1 MTLPIAPDQLP
12 PDDFELG
19 LVASD
24 IDGTLLL
31 NWKPISTAT
40 IDAIHRCQDA
50 GVPFVLVTGRPIRWL
65 APIAEQ
71 IPDLGRVVCLN
82 GAVVYDIAT
91 DSVVDSHTIDADTI
105 AWITSAIQADHPDA
119 RFAYETLSGGFIDR
133 EFVAR
138 RPREARIID
147 DASELHGH
155 EVVKVLVRLGMSDSQ
170 AIHDLVDPL
179 VEDTCHASFSEPDNG
194 LVELAPAGITKA
206 KTLSDLCDHLGV
218 ARSQVMAFGDM
229 PNDIEM
235 LSWAGH
241 GVAMGNAL
249 GSVKKI
255 AASVTDEVD
264 DDGVAR
270 YLDAVLDARQNPS
283 RTT

>member
-1 MTLPIAPDQLP
+1 MRTPISPDILP
-12 PDDFELG
+12 PDDFDLG

-50 GVPFVLVTGRPIRWL
+50 GIPFVLVTGRPMRWL

-71 IPDLGRVVCLN
+71 IPDLGRVVCVN
-82 GAVVYDIAT
+82 GAVVYDIASQ
-91 DSVVDSHTIDADTI
+91 SVVDAHTIDSQSLAE
-105 AWITSAIQADHPDA
+105 ITAAVRVDHPEA
-119 RFAYETLSGGFIDR
+119 RFAYETLNGGFIDR
-133 EFVAR
+133 EFVTGR
-138 RPREARIID
+138 TREARIID
-147 DASELHGH
+147 DVSELAG
-155 EVVKVLVRLGMSDSQ
+155 EDVVKVLVRLETSDSQ
-170 AIHDLVDPL
+170 AMHDLIDPL
-179 VEDTCHASFSEPDNG
+179 VDGTCHASFSEPDNG
-194 LVELAPAGITKA
+194 LVELAPFGITKA
-206 KTLSDLCDHLGV
+206 KTLSDLCDHLRV
-218 ARSQVMAFGDM
+218 AQSQVMAFGDM

-249 GSVKKI
+249 GSVKAI
-255 AASVTDEVD
+255 AAAVTDEVD

-270 YLDAVLDARQNPS
+270 YLDAVLDTHP
-283 RTT
+283 T

>member
-1 MTLPIAPDQLP
+1 MRPPISPDILP
-12 PDDFELG
+12 PDDFDLG

-50 GVPFVLVTGRPIRWL
+50 GIPFVLVTGRPIRWL

-82 GAVVYDIAT
+82 GAVVYDIASQ
-91 DSVVDSHTIDADTI
+91 SVVDAHTIDTETLTE
-105 AWITSAIQADHPDA
+105 ITEAVRVDHPEA
-119 RFAYETLSGGFIDR
+119 RFAYETLNGGFIDR
-133 EFVAR
+133 EFVTG

-147 DASELHGH
+147 DVSELAG
-155 EVVKVLVRLGMSDSQ
+155 EDVVKVLVRLETSDSQ
-170 AIHDLVDPL
+170 AMHDLIDPL
-179 VEDTCHASFSEPDNG
+179 VDGTCHASFSEPDNG
-194 LVELAPAGITKA
+194 LVELAPFGITKA

-218 ARSQVMAFGDM
+218 AQSQVMAFGDM

-249 GSVKKI
+249 GSVKAI
-255 AASVTDEVD
+255 AAAVTEAVD

-270 YLDAVLDARQNPS
+270 YLDAVLDTRPN
-283 RTT
+283 

>member
-1 MTLPIAPDQLP
+1 MTSPIDTDQLP
-12 PDDFELG
+12 PEDFELG

-40 IDAIHRCQDA
+40 IDAIHRCQ
-50 GVPFVLVTGRPIRWL
+50 GEGIPFVLVTGRPMRWL

-91 DSVVDSHTIDADTI
+91 DSVVDAHSIDADTI
-105 AWITSAIQADHPDA
+105 AEITTAIQADHPDA
-119 RFAYETLSGGFIDR
+119 RFAYETLTGGFIDR
-133 EFVAR
+133 EFVTH
-138 RPREARIID
+138 RPREARVID
-147 DASELHGH
+147 DVSELHGQ

-170 AIHDLVDPL
+170 AMHDLVDPL
-179 VEDTCHASFSEPDNG
+179 VEGTCHASFSEPDNG

-255 AASVTDEVD
+255 AAAVTDEVD

-270 YLDAVLDARQNPS
+270 YLDAVLDAR
-283 RTT
+283 

>member
-1 MTLPIAPDQLP
+1 MRTPISPDILP
-12 PDDFELG
+12 PYDFDLG

-50 GVPFVLVTGRPIRWL
+50 GIPFVLVTGRPMRWL

-82 GAVVYDIAT
+82 GAVVYDIASQ
-91 DSVVDSHTIDADTI
+91 SVIDAHTIDSQTLAE
-105 AWITSAIQADHPDA
+105 ITAAVRVDHPDA
-119 RFAYETLSGGFIDR
+119 RFAYETLNGGFIDR
-133 EFVAR
+133 EFVTG

-147 DASELHGH
+147 DVSELAG
-155 EVVKVLVRLGMSDSQ
+155 ENVVKVLVRLATSDSQ
-170 AIHDLVDPL
+170 AMHDLIDPL
-179 VEDTCHASFSEPDNG
+179 VDGTCHASFSEPDNG
-194 LVELAPAGITKA
+194 LVELAPFGITKA

-249 GSVKKI
+249 GSVKAI
-255 AASVTDEVD
+255 AAAVTEAVD
-264 DDGVAR
+264 DDGLAR
-270 YLDAVLDARQNPS
+270 YLDAVLDTRPN
-283 RTT
+283 

>member
-1 MTLPIAPDQLP
+1 MIPPLSPDRLP
-12 PDDFELG
+12 PADFELG

-50 GVPFVLVTGRPIRWL
+50 GIPFVLVTGRPIRWL

-82 GAVVYDIAT
+82 GAVVYDIASQ
-91 DSVVDSHTIDADTI
+91 SVVSAHSIDAQTI
-105 AWITSAIQADHPDA
+105 AEITTAVRADHPEA
-119 RFAYETLSGGFIDR
+119 RFAYETLNGGFIDR
-133 EFVAR
+133 EFVTG
-138 RPREARIID
+138 RPREARMID
-147 DASELHGH
+147 DVSELAG
-155 EVVKVLVRLGMSDSQ
+155 EDVVKVLVRLDTSDSQ
-170 AIHDLVDPL
+170 AMHDLIDPL
-179 VEDTCHASFSEPDNG
+179 VEGTCHASFSEPDNG

-206 KTLSDLCDHLGV
+206 KTLSDLCDHFGV
-218 ARSQVMAFGDM
+218 AQSQVMAFGDM

-249 GSVKKI
+249 GSVKAI
-255 AASVTDEVD
+255 AAAVTEAVD

-270 YLDAVLDARQNPS
+270 YLDAVLDAR
-283 RTT
+283 RL

>member
-1 MTLPIAPDQLP
+1 MRTPISPDILP
-12 PDDFELG
+12 PYDFDLG

-50 GVPFVLVTGRPIRWL
+50 GIPFVLVTGRPMRWL

-82 GAVVYDIAT
+82 GAVVYDIASQ
-91 DSVVDSHTIDADTI
+91 SVIDAHTIDSQTLAE
-105 AWITSAIQADHPDA
+105 ITAAVRVDHPDA
-119 RFAYETLSGGFIDR
+119 RFAYETLNGGFIDR
-133 EFVAR
+133 EFVTG

-147 DASELHGH
+147 DVSELAG
-155 EVVKVLVRLGMSDSQ
+155 EDVVKVLVRLATSDSQ
-170 AIHDLVDPL
+170 AMHDLIDPL
-179 VEDTCHASFSEPDNG
+179 VDGTCHASFSEPDNG
-194 LVELAPAGITKA
+194 LVELAPFGITKA

-249 GSVKKI
+249 GSVKAI
-255 AASVTDEVD
+255 AAAVTEAVD

-270 YLDAVLDARQNPS
+270 YLDAVLDTRPN
-283 RTT
+283 

>member
-1 MTLPIAPDQLP
+1 MRTPISPDILP
-12 PDDFELG
+12 PYDFDLG

-50 GVPFVLVTGRPIRWL
+50 GIPFVLVTGRPMRWL

-82 GAVVYDIAT
+82 GAVVYDIASQ
-91 DSVVDSHTIDADTI
+91 SVIDAHTIDSQTLAE
-105 AWITSAIQADHPDA
+105 ITAAVRVDHPDA
-119 RFAYETLSGGFIDR
+119 RFAYETLNGGFIDR
-133 EFVAR
+133 EFVTG

-147 DASELHGH
+147 DVSELAG
-155 EVVKVLVRLGMSDSQ
+155 ENVVKVLVRLATSDSQ
-170 AIHDLVDPL
+170 AMHDLIDPL
-179 VEDTCHASFSEPDNG
+179 VDGTCHASFSEPDNG
-194 LVELAPAGITKA
+194 LVELAPFGITKA

-249 GSVKKI
+249 GSVKAI
-255 AASVTDEVD
+255 AAAVTEAVD

-270 YLDAVLDARQNPS
+270 YLDAVLDTRPN
-283 RTT
+283 

>member
-1 MTLPIAPDQLP
+1 MRPPISPDILP
-12 PDDFELG
+12 PDDFDLG

-50 GVPFVLVTGRPIRWL
+50 GIPFVLVTGRPMRWL

-82 GAVVYDIAT
+82 GAVVYDIA
-91 DSVVDSHTIDADTI
+91 SQSIVDAHTIDAQSLTEII
-105 AWITSAIQADHPDA
+105 AAVRVDHPEA
-119 RFAYETLSGGFIDR
+119 RFAYETLNGGFIDR
-133 EFVAR
+133 EFVTG

-147 DASELHGH
+147 DVSELAG
-155 EVVKVLVRLGMSDSQ
+155 EDVVKVLVRLATSDSQ
-170 AIHDLVDPL
+170 AMHDLIDPL
-179 VEDTCHASFSEPDNG
+179 VDGTCHASFSEPDNG
-194 LVELAPAGITKA
+194 LVELAPFGITKA
-206 KTLSDLCDHLGV
+206 KTLEDLCDHLGV
-218 ARSQVMAFGDM
+218 GRSQVMAFGDM
-229 PNDIEM
+229 PNDVEM

-249 GSVKKI
+249 GSVKAI
-255 AASVTDEVD
+255 AAAVTDEVD

-270 YLDAVLDARQNPS
+270 YLDAVLDARPN
-283 RTT
+283 

>member
-1 MTLPIAPDQLP
+1 MTPPISPDILP

-31 NWKPISTAT
+31 NWEPISTAT

-50 GVPFVLVTGRPIRWL
+50 GIPFVLVTGRPIRWL
-65 APIAEQ
+65 APIAAQ

-82 GAVVYDIAT
+82 GAVVYDIAAQ
-91 DSVVDSHTIDADTI
+91 SVVDAHSIDAGTI
-105 AWITSAIQADHPDA
+105 AEITSAIQADHPDA
-119 RFAYETLSGGFIDR
+119 RFAYETLTGGFVDR
-133 EFVAR
+133 EFVAH
-138 RPREARIID
+138 RPREARVID
-147 DASELHGH
+147 DVTELRGQD
-155 EVVKVLVRLGMSDSQ
+155 VVKVLVRLGMSDSQ
-170 AIHDLVDPL
+170 AMHDLVDPL
-179 VEDTCHASFSEPDNG
+179 VDGICHASFSEPDNG

-206 KTLSDLCDHLGV
+206 KTLEDLCDHLGV

-255 AASVTDEVD
+255 AAAVTEEVD
-264 DDGVAR
+264 EDGVAR
-270 YLDAVLDARQNPS
+270 YLNAVLDSRQTP
-283 RTT
+283 

>member
-1 MTLPIAPDQLP
+1 MTVTIGPDRLP

-50 GVPFVLVTGRPIRWL
+50 GIPFVLVTGRPIRWL

-82 GAVVYDIAT
+82 GAVVYDIAAQ
-91 DSVVDSHTIDADTI
+91 SVVDAHTIDAETI
-105 AWITSAIQADHPDA
+105 GEITSAIRAAHPEA
-119 RFAYETLSGGFIDR
+119 GFAYETLTGGFIDR
-133 EFVAR
+133 EFANR
-138 RPREARIID
+138 RSREARVID
-147 DASELHGH
+147 DVTELRGQQ
-155 EVVKVLVRLGMSDSQ
+155 VVKVLVRLGTSDSQ
-170 AIHDLVDPL
+170 AMHDLVDPL

-206 KTLSDLCDHLGV
+206 KTLEDLCDHLGV

-255 AASVTDEVD
+255 AAAVTEEVD
-264 DDGVAR
+264 EDGVAR
-270 YLDAVLDARQNPS
+270 YLNAVLDTHTHQTP
-283 RTT
+283 

>member
-1 MTLPIAPDQLP
+1 MRPPISPDILP
-12 PDDFELG
+12 PDDFDLG

-50 GVPFVLVTGRPIRWL
+50 GIPFVLVTGRPIRWL

-82 GAVVYDIAT
+82 GAVVYDIASQ
-91 DSVVDSHTIDADTI
+91 SVVDAHTIDTQTLTE
-105 AWITSAIQADHPDA
+105 ITAAVRVDHPEA
-119 RFAYETLSGGFIDR
+119 RFAYETLNGGFIDR
-133 EFVAR
+133 EFVTG
-138 RPREARIID
+138 RPREARIIAD
-147 DASELHGH
+147 VSELAG
-155 EVVKVLVRLGMSDSQ
+155 EDVVKVLVRLETSDSQ
-170 AIHDLVDPL
+170 AMHDLIDPIVDG
-179 VEDTCHASFSEPDNG
+179 TCHASFSEPDNG
-194 LVELAPAGITKA
+194 LVELAPHGITKA

-218 ARSQVMAFGDM
+218 ARAQVMAFGDM

-249 GSVKKI
+249 GSVKAI
-255 AASVTDEVD
+255 AAAVTEAVD

-270 YLDAVLDARQNPS
+270 YLDAVLDTRPN
-283 RTT
+283 

>member
-1 MTLPIAPDQLP
+1 MRPPISPDILP
-12 PDDFELG
+12 PDDFDLG

-50 GVPFVLVTGRPIRWL
+50 GIPFVLVTGRPMRWL

-82 GAVVYDIAT
+82 GAVVYDIA
-91 DSVVDSHTIDADTI
+91 SQSIVDAHTIDAQSLTEII
-105 AWITSAIQADHPDA
+105 AAVRVDHPEA
-119 RFAYETLSGGFIDR
+119 RFAYETLNGGFIDR
-133 EFVAR
+133 EFVTG

-147 DASELHGH
+147 DVSELAG
-155 EVVKVLVRLGMSDSQ
+155 EDVVKVLVRLATSDSQ
-170 AIHDLVDPL
+170 AMHDLIDPL
-179 VEDTCHASFSEPDNG
+179 VDGTCHASFSEPDNG
-194 LVELAPAGITKA
+194 LVELAPFGITKA
-206 KTLSDLCDHLGV
+206 KTLEDLCDHLGV
-218 ARSQVMAFGDM
+218 GRSQVMAFGDM

-235 LSWAGH
+235 LTWAGH

-249 GSVKKI
+249 QSVKDC
-255 AASVTDEVD
+255 AATVTDSVD
-264 DDGVAR
+264 EDGVAR
-270 YLDAVLDARQNPS
+270 YLNAVLDARTS
-283 RTT
+283 R

>member
-1 MTLPIAPDQLP
+1 MRPPISPDILP
-12 PDDFELG
+12 PDDFDLG

-50 GVPFVLVTGRPIRWL
+50 EIPFVLVTGRPMRWL

-82 GAVVYDIAT
+82 GAVVYDIASQ
-91 DSVVDSHTIDADTI
+91 SVVDAHTIDAQSL
-105 AWITSAIQADHPDA
+105 AEITAAVRVDHPEA
-119 RFAYETLSGGFIDR
+119 RFAYETLNGGFIDR
-133 EFVAR
+133 EFVTG

-147 DASELHGH
+147 DVSELAG
-155 EVVKVLVRLGMSDSQ
+155 EDVVKVLVRLETSDSQ
-170 AIHDLVDPL
+170 AMHDLIDPL
-179 VEDTCHASFSEPDNG
+179 VDGTCHASFSEPDNG
-194 LVELAPAGITKA
+194 LVELAPFGITKA

-218 ARSQVMAFGDM
+218 ARAQVMAFGDM

-249 GSVKKI
+249 GSVKAI
-255 AASVTDEVD
+255 AAAVTDEVD

-270 YLDAVLDARQNPS
+270 YLDAVLDTRPN
-283 RTT
+283 

>member
-1 MTLPIAPDQLP
+1 MTPPISADCLP
-12 PDDFELG
+12 PDDFSLG

-31 NWKPISTAT
+31 DWKPISTTT

-50 GVPFVLVTGRPIRWL
+50 GIPFVLVTGRPIRWL

-82 GAVVYDIAT
+82 GAVVYDIAS
-91 DSVVDSHTIDADTI
+91 DSVVDAHSIDSDTL
-105 AWITSAIQADHPDA
+105 AEITAAIMAEHPEA
-119 RFAYETLSGGFIDR
+119 RFAYETLTGGFIDR
-133 EFVAR
+133 EFVTR
-138 RPREARIID
+138 RSREARVID
-147 DASELHGH
+147 DVSELHGQQ
-155 EVVKVLVRLGMSDSQ
+155 VVKVLVRLDTSDSQ
-170 AIHDLVDPL
+170 AMHDLLDPL
-179 VEDTCHASFSEPDNG
+179 VEGTCHASFSEPDNG

-206 KTLSDLCDHLGV
+206 KTLSELCDHLGV

-249 GSVKKI
+249 GSVKEI
-255 AASVTDEVD
+255 AAAVTEEVD
-264 DDGVAR
+264 EDGVAR
-270 YLDAVLDARQNPS
+270 YLDAVLDARA
-283 RTT
+283 RR

>member
-1 MTLPIAPDQLP
+1 MRPPISPDILP
-12 PDDFELG
+12 PDDFDLG

-50 GVPFVLVTGRPIRWL
+50 GIPFVLVTGRPIRWL

-82 GAVVYDIAT
+82 GAVVYDIASQ
-91 DSVVDSHTIDADTI
+91 SVVDAHTIDAQTLTE
-105 AWITSAIQADHPDA
+105 ITAAVRVDHPEA
-119 RFAYETLSGGFIDR
+119 RFAYETLNGGFIDR
-133 EFVAR
+133 EFVTG

-147 DASELHGH
+147 DVSELAG
-155 EVVKVLVRLGMSDSQ
+155 EDVVKVLVRLETSDSQ
-170 AIHDLVDPL
+170 AMHDLIDPL
-179 VEDTCHASFSEPDNG
+179 VDGTCHASFSEPDNG
-194 LVELAPAGITKA
+194 LVELAPYGITKA

-218 ARSQVMAFGDM
+218 ARAQVMAFGDM

-249 GSVKKI
+249 GSVKAI
-255 AASVTDEVD
+255 AAAVTEAVD

-270 YLDAVLDARQNPS
+270 YLDAVLDTRPN
-283 RTT
+283 

>member
-1 MTLPIAPDQLP
+1 MLP
-12 PDDFELG
+12 PDDFDLG

-50 GVPFVLVTGRPIRWL
+50 GIPFVLVTGRPMRWL

-82 GAVVYDIAT
+82 GAVVYDIA
-91 DSVVDSHTIDADTI
+91 SQSIVDAHTIDAQSLTEII
-105 AWITSAIQADHPDA
+105 AAVRVDHPEA
-119 RFAYETLSGGFIDR
+119 RFAYETLNGGFIDR
-133 EFVAR
+133 EFVTG
-138 RPREARIID
+138 RPREARIVD
-147 DASELHGH
+147 DVSELAG
-155 EVVKVLVRLGMSDSQ
+155 EDVVKVLVRLATSDSQ
-170 AIHDLVDPL
+170 AMHDLIDPL
-179 VEDTCHASFSEPDNG
+179 VDGTCHASFSEPDNG
-194 LVELAPAGITKA
+194 LVELAPFGITKA
-206 KTLSDLCDHLGV
+206 KTLEDLCDHLGV
-218 ARSQVMAFGDM
+218 GRSQVMAFGDM

-249 GSVKKI
+249 GSVKAI
-255 AASVTDEVD
+255 AAAVTDEVD

-270 YLDAVLDARQNPS
+270 YLDAVLDARPN
-283 RTT
+283 

>member
-1 MTLPIAPDQLP
+1 MRPPISPDILP
-12 PDDFELG
+12 PDDFDLG

-50 GVPFVLVTGRPIRWL
+50 GIPFVLVTGRPMRWL

-71 IPDLGRVVCLN
+71 IPDLGRVVCVN
-82 GAVVYDIAT
+82 GAVVYDIASQ
-91 DSVVDSHTIDADTI
+91 SVVDAHTIDAQSLTEII
-105 AWITSAIQADHPDA
+105 AAVRVDHPEA
-119 RFAYETLSGGFIDR
+119 RFAYETLNGGFIDR
-133 EFVAR
+133 EFVTG

-147 DASELHGH
+147 DVSELAG
-155 EVVKVLVRLGMSDSQ
+155 EDVVKVLVRLATSDSQ
-170 AIHDLVDPL
+170 AMHDLIDPL
-179 VEDTCHASFSEPDNG
+179 VDGTCHASFSEPDNG
-194 LVELAPAGITKA
+194 LVELAPFGITKA
-206 KTLSDLCDHLGV
+206 KTLEDLCDHLGV
-218 ARSQVMAFGDM
+218 GRSQVMAFGDM

-249 GSVKKI
+249 GSVKAI
-255 AASVTDEVD
+255 AAAVTDEVD

-270 YLDAVLDARQNPS
+270 CLDAVLDARPN
-283 RTT
+283 

>member
-1 MTLPIAPDQLP
+1 MIPPLSPDRLP
-12 PDDFELG
+12 PADFELG

-50 GVPFVLVTGRPIRWL
+50 GIPFVLVTGRPIRWL

-82 GAVVYDIAT
+82 GAVVYDIASQ
-91 DSVVDSHTIDADTI
+91 SVVDAHSIDAQTI
-105 AWITSAIQADHPDA
+105 AEITTAVRADHPEA
-119 RFAYETLSGGFIDR
+119 RFAYETLNGGFIDR
-133 EFVAR
+133 EFVAH

-147 DASELHGH
+147 DVSELAGQD
-155 EVVKVLVRLGMSDSQ
+155 VVKVLVRLDTSDSQ
-170 AIHDLVDPL
+170 AMHDLIDPL
-179 VEDTCHASFSEPDNG
+179 VEGTCHASFSEPDNG

-218 ARSQVMAFGDM
+218 AQSQVMAFGDM

-249 GSVKKI
+249 GSVKAI
-255 AASVTDEVD
+255 AAAVTEAVD

-270 YLDAVLDARQNPS
+270 YLDAVLDTHKKYP
-283 RTT
+283 

>member
-1 MTLPIAPDQLP
+1 MRPPISPDILP
-12 PDDFELG
+12 PDDFDLG

-50 GVPFVLVTGRPIRWL
+50 GIPFVLVTGRPIRWL

-82 GAVVYDIAT
+82 GAVVYDIASQ
-91 DSVVDSHTIDADTI
+91 SVVDAHTIDTETLTE
-105 AWITSAIQADHPDA
+105 ITAAVRVDHPEA
-119 RFAYETLSGGFIDR
+119 RFAYETLNGGFIDR
-133 EFVAR
+133 EFVTG

-147 DASELHGH
+147 DVSELAG
-155 EVVKVLVRLGMSDSQ
+155 EDVVKVLVRLETSDSQ
-170 AIHDLVDPL
+170 AMHDLIDPL
-179 VEDTCHASFSEPDNG
+179 VDGTCHASFSEPDNG
-194 LVELAPAGITKA
+194 LVELAPHGITKA

-218 ARSQVMAFGDM
+218 AQSQVMAFGDM

-249 GSVKKI
+249 GLVKAI
-255 AASVTDEVD
+255 AAAVTEAVD

-270 YLDAVLDARQNPS
+270 YLDAVLDTRPN
-283 RTT
+283 

>member
-1 MTLPIAPDQLP
+1 MRPPISPDILP
-12 PDDFELG
+12 PDDFDLG

-50 GVPFVLVTGRPIRWL
+50 GIPFVLVTGRPMRWL

-82 GAVVYDIAT
+82 GAVVYDIA
-91 DSVVDSHTIDADTI
+91 SQSIVDAHTIDAQSLTEII
-105 AWITSAIQADHPDA
+105 AAVRVDHPEA
-119 RFAYETLSGGFIDR
+119 RFAYETLNGGFIDR
-133 EFVAR
+133 EFVTG

-147 DASELHGH
+147 DVSELAG
-155 EVVKVLVRLGMSDSQ
+155 EDVVKVLVRLATSDSQ
-170 AIHDLVDPL
+170 AMHDLIDPL
-179 VEDTCHASFSEPDNG
+179 VDGTCHASFSEPDNG
-194 LVELAPAGITKA
+194 LVELAPFGITKA
-206 KTLSDLCDHLGV
+206 KTLEDLCDHLAVG
-218 ARSQVMAFGDM
+218 RSQVMAFGDM

-235 LSWAGH
+235 VSWAGH

-249 GSVKKI
+249 GSVKAI
-255 AASVTDEVD
+255 AAAVTDEVD

-270 YLDAVLDARQNPS
+270 YLDAVLDARPN
-283 RTT
+283 

>member
-1 MTLPIAPDQLP
+1 MRPPISPDILP
-12 PDDFELG
+12 PDDFDLG

-50 GVPFVLVTGRPIRWL
+50 GIPFVLVTGRPMRWL

-82 GAVVYDIAT
+82 GAVVYDIASQ
-91 DSVVDSHTIDADTI
+91 SVVDAHTIDAQSLTEII
-105 AWITSAIQADHPDA
+105 AAVRVDHPEA
-119 RFAYETLSGGFIDR
+119 RFAYETLNGGFIDR
-133 EFVAR
+133 EFVTG

-147 DASELHGH
+147 DVSELAG
-155 EVVKVLVRLGMSDSQ
+155 EDVVKVLVRLATSDSQ
-170 AIHDLVDPL
+170 AMHDLIDPL
-179 VEDTCHASFSEPDNG
+179 VDGTCHASFSEPDNG
-194 LVELAPAGITKA
+194 LVELAPFGITKA
-206 KTLSDLCDHLGV
+206 KTLEDLCDRLGV
-218 ARSQVMAFGDM
+218 GRSQVMAFGDM

-249 GSVKKI
+249 GSVKAI
-255 AASVTDEVD
+255 AAAVTDEVD

-270 YLDAVLDARQNPS
+270 YLDAVLDARPN
-283 RTT
+283 

>member
-1 MTLPIAPDQLP
+1 MTPPISIDRLP
-12 PDDFELG
+12 PDDFSLG

-31 NWKPISTAT
+31 DWQPISTAT

-50 GVPFVLVTGRPIRWL
+50 GIPFVPVTGRPIRWL

-82 GAVVYDIAT
+82 GAVVYDIAS
-91 DSVVDSHTIDADTI
+91 DSVVEAHSIETDTLSE
-105 AWITSAIQADHPDA
+105 ITSAIMAAHPEA
-119 RFAYETLSGGFIDR
+119 RFAYETLTGGFIDR
-133 EFVAR
+133 EFVAH

-147 DASELHGH
+147 DVSQLHGQQ
-155 EVVKVLVRLGMSDSQ
+155 VVKVLVRLDTSDSQ
-170 AIHDLVDPL
+170 AMHDLVDPL
-179 VEDTCHASFSEPDNG
+179 VEGTCHASFSEPDNG

-249 GSVKKI
+249 GSVKAI
-255 AASVTDEVD
+255 AAAVTEEVD
-264 DDGVAR
+264 EDGVAR
-270 YLDAVLDARQNPS
+270 YLDAVLDAR
-283 RTT
+283 R

>member
-1 MTLPIAPDQLP
+1 MRPPISPHILP
-12 PDDFELG
+12 PDDFDLG

-50 GVPFVLVTGRPIRWL
+50 GIPFVLVTGRPIRWL

-82 GAVVYDIAT
+82 GAVVYDIASQ
-91 DSVVDSHTIDADTI
+91 SVVDAHTIDTQTLTE
-105 AWITSAIQADHPDA
+105 ITAAVRVDHPEA
-119 RFAYETLSGGFIDR
+119 RFAYETLNGGFIDR
-133 EFVAR
+133 EFVTG
-138 RPREARIID
+138 RPREARIIAD
-147 DASELHGH
+147 VSELAG
-155 EVVKVLVRLGMSDSQ
+155 EDVVKVLVRLETSDSQ
-170 AIHDLVDPL
+170 AMHDLIDPL
-179 VEDTCHASFSEPDNG
+179 VDGTCHASFSEPDNG
-194 LVELAPAGITKA
+194 LVELAPHGITKA

-218 ARSQVMAFGDM
+218 ARAQVMAFGDM

-249 GSVKKI
+249 GSVKAI
-255 AASVTDEVD
+255 AAAVTEAVD

-270 YLDAVLDARQNPS
+270 YLDAVLDTRPN
-283 RTT
+283 

>member
-1 MTLPIAPDQLP
+1 MRPPISPDILP
-12 PDDFELG
+12 PDDFDLG

-50 GVPFVLVTGRPIRWL
+50 GIPFVLVTGRPMRWL

-71 IPDLGRVVCLN
+71 IPDLGRVVCVN
-82 GAVVYDIAT
+82 GAVVYDIASQ
-91 DSVVDSHTIDADTI
+91 SVVDAHTIDAQSLTEII
-105 AWITSAIQADHPDA
+105 AAVRVDHPEA
-119 RFAYETLSGGFIDR
+119 RFAYETLNGGFIDR
-133 EFVAR
+133 EFVTG

-147 DASELHGH
+147 DVSELAG
-155 EVVKVLVRLGMSDSQ
+155 EDVVKVLVRLATSDSQ
-170 AIHDLVDPL
+170 AMHDLIDPL
-179 VEDTCHASFSEPDNG
+179 VDGTCHASFSEPDNG
-194 LVELAPAGITKA
+194 LVELAPFGITKA
-206 KTLSDLCDHLGV
+206 KTLEDLCDHLGV
-218 ARSQVMAFGDM
+218 GRSQVMAFGDM

-249 GSVKKI
+249 GSVKAI
-255 AASVTDEVD
+255 AAAVTDEVD

-270 YLDAVLDARQNPS
+270 YLDAVLDARPN
-283 RTT
+283 